1 MRQIIIKRTGILAIL
16 LVFTALSSFG
26 QVTGTVNYHE
36 NPTNP
41 LPDVTIDLYD
51 INDNFIAT
59 TTTDNNGEFDFTN
72 IPAGDYY
79 ISASADL
86 TLGDVNLIDAS
97 LILQYLLGLVTFT
110 DYEFVAADV
119 NGSGNITFGDYMLVL
134 VFHIMQ
140 GNPFPGENWHFDDVP
155 VTVSAAKNTAE
166 PAMVWGTSSGDVEGI
181 WQPGGRDLDILDI
194 ESMAQTEITSQ
205 EVVLEIG
212 SDYESTING
221 FNLNLVYPNNLIEVT
236 GVIGPDDNFH
246 FDLNQETGVLKV
258 AWLDESSN
266 PGQTFSAETLFSV
279 AVKKLDN
286 HISDNAVF
294 SLLDGGMILNS
305 RNDEV
310 EDVTIKLPT
319 IKTTSNIQEIEAVS
333 YPNPV
338 MNTLNLKVTS
348 PDENTASIKVYDLQG
363 RMIHSIDNLSV
374 YRGTQLLTVNTE
386 TLPQGQYVYTISIG
400 DENLHGRFLK

>member
-205 EVVLEIG
+205 EIVLEIG

>member
-1 MRQIIIKRTGILAIL
+1 MRHFILKRVGTLAIL
-16 LVFTALSSFG
+16 LVFTAMSTFG
-26 QVTGTVNYHE
+26 QVTGVVNYHE
-36 NPTNP
+36 NPSNP

-51 INDNFIAT
+51 INDNFIGT
-59 TTTDNNGEFDFTN
+59 TVTDNDGEFNFSN
-72 IPAGDYY
+72 IPPGDYY

-97 LILQYLLGLVTFT
+97 LILQYLLGLITFT

-119 NGSGNITFGDYMLVL
+119 NGSGNVTFGDYMLVL

-155 VTVSAAKNTAE
+155 VTVTAAKNTSE
-166 PAMVWGTSSGDVEGI
+166 PAMVWGTSTGDVEGI
-181 WQPGGRDLDILDI
+181 WQPGGRDLDILDM
-194 ESMAQTEITSQ
+194 ESMTQTEVTSE

-221 FNLNLVYPNNLIEVT
+221 FNLNLVYPNNLIEIT

-246 FDLNQETGVLKV
+246 YDLNNETGVLKV
-258 AWLDESSN
+258 AWLDESNN
-266 PGQTFSAETLFSV
+266 PGQSFSAETLFSV
-279 AVKKLDN
+279 TVKKLDN
-286 HISDNAVF
+286 QYSDDAVF
-294 SLLDGGMILNS
+294 SLLEGGMVLNS

-310 EDVTIKLPT
+310 EDITIKLPT
-319 IKTTSNIQEIEAVS
+319 IKTTSSIESIEAVS

-338 MNTLNLKVTS
+338 LNTLNLKVTS
-348 PDENTASIKVYDLQG
+348 PNETTANVKVYDLQG
-363 RMIHSIDNLSV
+363 RLIQSVDNLSV

-386 TLPQGQYVYTISIG
+386 TLPQGQYIYTLSIG
-400 DENLHGRFLK
+400 GENLHGRFLK

>member
-16 LVFTALSSFG
+16 LVFIALSSFG
-26 QVTGTVNYHE
+26 QITGTVNYHE

-59 TTTDNNGEFDFTN
+59 TTTDNNGQFDFTN

-79 ISASADL
+79 ISATADL
-86 TLGDVNLIDAS
+86 ALGDVNLIDAS

-155 VTVSAAKNTAE
+155 ITVSAAKNTAE
-166 PAMVWGTSSGDVEGI
+166 PAMVWGTSTGDVEGI

-279 AVKKLDN
+279 TVKKLDN

-338 MNTLNLKVTS
+338 INTLNLKVTS

-363 RMIHSIDNLSV
+363 RMIHSVDNLSV